1 MTESNHVS
9 IQSVFGQV
17 NLVVFQTRMISVMR
31 ETGSGEREREG
42 LIKKEFQK
50 CFDPQVIRPFN
61 RIKIEAGRLCRNYGT
76 KIESMNAWAVPSTRT
91 EELLS
96 RLKDLGQEWD
106 TQAKALAGNL
116 QNIVEEWARKNPTN
130 QATIR
135 ALAPTCDDLLRS
147 TKFIF
152 TAFKVSPDEIEDFG
166 SLESDVKDMPLQIL
180 YELSQ
185 TLKDGAM
192 DGTGTNFTIR
202 SKDVLGRACA
212 KAKSLAFL
220 HPVIN
225 TVAIALTEI
234 IDAITQNGKVGL
246 LQSMM
251 IRNVLEQMHAPSRL
265 YARGFV
271 GLSQEQIAEAQKAID
286 EAAAAAEQAAAAKK
300 AKKASDAN
308 AKQKAQATDQVS
320 DLPPDDSYA
329 AAAW

>member
-1 MTESNHVS
+1 MNDSNLVS

-17 NLVVFQTRMISVMR
+17 SLVVFQTRMISVIR
-31 ETGSGEREREG
+31 DTGSGEDEQEG

-61 RIKIEAGRLCRNYGT
+61 RIKIEASRLCRNYGT
-76 KIESMNAWAVPSTRT
+76 KIESMNAWAVPTSRT

-106 TQAKALAGNL
+106 KQANSFAADLP
-116 QNIVEEWARKNPTN
+116 NIVEEWANKNPSN

-135 ALAPTCDDLLRS
+135 ALAPTKEDLLRS

-152 TAFKVSPDEIEDFG
+152 TAFKVSAEDIEDFG
-166 SLESDVKDMPLQIL
+166 SLENDVKDMPLQIL

-185 TLKDGAM
+185 TLKDGGM
-192 DGTGTNFTIR
+192 DGTGTNFTVR

-220 HPVIN
+220 HPTIN
-225 TVAIALTEI
+225 TVAVALTEI

-265 YARGFV
+265 YAKGFDR
-271 GLSQEQIAEAQKAID
+271 LTAEQVSEAQKAQ
-286 EAAAAAEQAAAAKK
+286 EAAAAAAQEASEATK
-300 AKKASDAN
+300 AKKAADKAAEKK
-308 AKQKAQATDQVS
+308 AKATQKVA
-320 DLPPDDSYA
+320 DLPPDDSFA
-329 AAAW
+329 AATW